1 MFECILVILL
11 IIAIYFYWQY
21 LLLFIAIFTILLVIR
36 SIYHIKAK
44 KEQELIRQKEY
55 EELQEKLWQ
64 KEKEHQKRI
73 DNCKKQ
79 FIEISEKM
87 HKIEAKINN
96 VLYKKRPLYD
106 MPDIVFSTIR
116 KNSSY
121 KDISNFI
128 VLDVETTGLH
138 ARNDNIIEIS
148 AVKFID
154 GEATEYMSTLI
165 NPRKEI
171 PVEATLINN
180 ITNEMVKDSPIISNV
195 VDSFS
200 SFIKGYNI
208 VGYNLE
214 FDLNFLFVNN
224 LDLFSEKRKFYDLLP
239 ICRKHISKDYIYNYK
254 LNTVC
259 EYYNIFR
266 DDAHRS
272 TSDALATGLLFVDIA
287 NEIKDTI
294 YDV

>member
-55 EELQEKLWQ
+55 EELQEKRWQ

-272 TSDALATGLLFVDIA
+272 TSDALATGLLFVNIA

>member
-36 SIYHIKAK
+36 SIYRIKAK

-55 EELQEKLWQ
+55 EELQEKRWQ

>member
-1 MFECILVILL
+1 MFECILVIVL

>member
-55 EELQEKLWQ
+55 EELQEKRWQ

>member
-272 TSDALATGLLFVDIA
+272 TSDALATGLLFVNIA